1 MSRASDRVVAAI
13 RAESPGGYT
22 EGADPVSAMLDK
34 DVEHARPLG
43 ARNAFSR
50 MALALVEAAGDEIR
64 TTIAG
69 PEYKQAF
76 CTSVLAGLRVGDRTV
91 MNMYPRLLKM
101 VDEEKQL
108 IIALWDNLGVS
119 GHDEARRKIEM
130 AQSVEGMGPH
140 DGADRCLEYLSA
152 YLSAYPDRRHAI
164 VRRLGGVTEVLS
176 SDYRVVE
183 PS

>member
-1 MSRASDRVVAAI
+1 MSKASDRVVAAI

-34 DVEHARPLG
+34 TVEHSRPLG
-43 ARNAFSR
+43 GRDAFSR
-50 MALALVEAAGDEIR
+50 MALSLVEQAGDAIR
-64 TTIAG
+64 TGLAA
-69 PEYKQAF
+69 PEVVSDFVTAIH
-76 CTSVLAGLRVGDRTV
+76 SGLKVRDRTCL
-91 MNMYPRLLKM
+91 NLYPRLLKM
-101 VDEEKQL
+101 VDDEKKL
-108 IIALWDNLGVS
+108 IIEIWDSLGVKDA
-119 GHDEARRKIEM
+119 GEARAKIAM

-164 VRRLGGVTEVLS
+164 VKRLGGVTEVLS

-183 PS
+183 GS